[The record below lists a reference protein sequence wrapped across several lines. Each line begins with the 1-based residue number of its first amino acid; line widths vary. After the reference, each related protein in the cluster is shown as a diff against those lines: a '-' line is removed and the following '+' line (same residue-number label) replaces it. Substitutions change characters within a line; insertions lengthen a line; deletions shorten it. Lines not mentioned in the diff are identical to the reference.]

1 MIVSAQ
7 PIILWYRS
15 QTVAVAV
22 RCPPT
27 NNKTMGKPR
36 GANQMKHTKLKYSTC
51 AMAVTAA
58 MSGFAV
64 PALAQDT
71 SQSEGRILE
80 SIEVTARRTVE
91 NMQQVPLAV
100 TSIGA
105 GEIENRGLETILEV
119 QQFSP
124 NTTLQESRATNSTL
138 TAFIRGV
145 GQEDPLWGYESG
157 VGIYIDDVYIA
168 RPQGAVL
175 DILNVQ
181 RVEVLRGPQG
191 TLYGKNTVGGALKYV
206 TRRMSGEAELDAK
219 VTMGTYGQQ
228 DLKLVGQ
235 LPVTDNFYLGFGY
248 ANLSRDGFGK
258 FLISDLPGQDREN
271 YNKDLQAYRLTAE
284 YKPADNVFIQF
295 GYDRTEDTSNSK
307 GGYRLLPSLLTAEAP
322 VPDSIYD
329 SYTSLPTVNKVETEG
344 ANLTIEWD
352 MNDRVTLKSI
362 TSQRENYSPVSI
374 DFDNT
379 PLRIFDVPAI
389 YEDEWFTQEFQLN
402 YRADDWN
409 VVSGVYYFDSES
421 CGVFDA
427 ILEPFGQSIGFPG
440 LTREV
445 SGCSNGK
452 STAVYADGTYR
463 FSDQWSVSGGL
474 RYTKD
479 KKASVVRNGLIFATV
494 YPESGWVPGY
504 VRAPGTGTPVVLDDS
519 ADWSKVT
526 PRISVEYQANDDTM
540 IYASYS
546 EGFKS
551 GTFNPRAERAEPAA
565 DPEDVQSYEIG
576 IKTDLTSTFRLN
588 AAAFMLDH
596 KDRQYISVIP
606 DPNDGAALNQRL
618 GNVGQSDATGA
629 EFEFTWLAGDN
640 LSIFGNVGLISA
652 DFKNVI
658 SFDASLNEIDIT
670 DNFVITNTPKRT
682 MNAGFTYD
690 MPVATGAVVITGNY
704 SYRSKYSLTELGN
717 VLEQD
722 AYGILNLGVSWMS
735 NDGKW
740 SVGLHGKNLTNEEF
754 LVGNYAFLGAENAAL
769 PNGYAP
775 GLGGDTTLIGY
786 YGAPRTA
793 SLSVG
798 YRF

>member
-1 MIVSAQ
+1 
-7 PIILWYRS
+7 
-15 QTVAVAV
+15 
-22 RCPPT
+22 
-27 NNKTMGKPR
+27 
-36 GANQMKHTKLKYSTC
+36 MKHTKFKYSTC
-51 AMAVTAA
+51 AMAVSAA
-58 MSGFAV
+58 IAGFAT
-64 PALAQDT
+64 PALAQDA
-71 SQSEGRILE
+71 SQEQARVLE

-91 NMQQVPLAV
+91 NLQQVPLSV
-100 TSIGA
+100 TSLGEA
-105 GEIENRGLETILEV
+105 EIETRGLSTILEV

-157 VGIYIDDVYIA
+157 VGIYIDDAYIA

-175 DILNVQ
+175 DIMNVQ

-206 TRRMSGEAELDAK
+206 TKRMTGEAELDVG
-219 VTMGTYGQQ
+219 VTTGMYGQR

-235 LPVTDNFYLGFGY
+235 LPVTENFYLGFGY
-248 ANLSRDGFGK
+248 ANLNRDGFGK
-258 FLISDLPGQDREN
+258 FLISDLPNQNLEN
-271 YNKDLQAYRLTAE
+271 YNKDLQAYRVTAE
-284 YKPADNVFIQF
+284 FTPREDVFIQF
-295 GYDRTEDTSNSK
+295 GYDKTDDKSNSK
-307 GGYRLLPSLLTAEAP
+307 GGYRLLPSLLTASAP

-329 SYTSLPTVNKVETEG
+329 SYTSLPTENRVETEG
-344 ANLTIEWD
+344 ANLLIEWEI
-352 MNDRVTLKSI
+352 NNTTTFKSI
-362 TSQRENYSPVSI
+362 TSRRENYSPVNI

-389 YEDEWFTQEFQLN
+389 YEDEWFTQEFQIN
-402 YRADDWN
+402 YRADNFN
-409 VVSGVYYFDSES
+409 VVSGVYYYDAES

-427 ILEPFGQSIGFPG
+427 ILEPFGQSLGLPS

-463 FSDQWSVSGGL
+463 FTDQWSVSGGL

-479 KKASVVRNGLIFATV
+479 KKSSLVRNGLIFATV

-504 VRAPGTGTPVVLDDS
+504 VRPPGTGTPVVLDDS
-519 ADWSKVT
+519 ASWSKVT
-526 PRISVEYQANDDTM
+526 PRISVEYQASDATM

-565 DPEDVQSYEIG
+565 NPEDVQSYEIG
-576 IKTDLTSTFRLN
+576 IKSDLTPTFRLN

-596 KDRQYISVIP
+596 KNRQYISVIP
-606 DPNDGAALNQRL
+606 DPRNPAALNQRL

-629 EFEFTWLAGDN
+629 EFEFTWIASQN
-640 LSIFGNVGLISA
+640 LSVFGNVGLIDAS
-652 DFKNVI
+652 FKNVF
-658 SFDASLNEIDIT
+658 SFDANLNRIDIT

-682 MNAGFTYD
+682 MNVGFSYD
-690 MPVATGAVVITGNY
+690 RPISTGNLVLAGNY
-704 SYRSKYSLTELGN
+704 SHRSKYSLTELGN
-717 VLEQD
+717 ILEQD
-722 AYGILNLGVSWMS
+722 AYGIANLSINWLS
-735 NDGKW
+735 SDGKW
-740 SVGLHGKNLTNEEF
+740 AVGLHGKNLTDEEF
-754 LVGNYAFLGAENAAL
+754 LVGNYAFLGAANPAL

-786 YGAPRTA
+786 YGAPRTV

-798 YRF
+798 YSFK

>member
-1 MIVSAQ
+1 
-7 PIILWYRS
+7 
-15 QTVAVAV
+15 
-22 RCPPT
+22 
-27 NNKTMGKPR
+27 
-36 GANQMKHTKLKYSTC
+36 MKHTKFKHSTC
-51 AMAVTAA
+51 ALAVSAA
-58 MSGFAV
+58 IGGFAL
-64 PALAQDT
+64 PSMAQDAGPE
-71 SQSEGRILE
+71 QARVLE

-91 NMQQVPLAV
+91 NLQQVPLSV
-100 TSIGA
+100 TSLGEA
-105 GEIENRGLETILEV
+105 EIETRGLSTILEV

-157 VGIYIDDVYIA
+157 VGIYIDDAYIA

-175 DILNVQ
+175 DIMNVQ

-206 TRRMSGEAELDAK
+206 TKRMTGEAELD
-219 VTMGTYGQQ
+219 VGITTGTYGQR

-235 LPVTDNFYLGFGY
+235 VPVTDNFYLGFGY
-248 ANLSRDGFGK
+248 ANLNRDGFGK
-258 FLISDLPGQDREN
+258 FLISDLPKQDLQN

-284 YKPADNVFIQF
+284 YTPREDVFIQF
-295 GYDRTEDTSNSK
+295 GYDKTDDKSNSK
-307 GGYRLLPSLLTAEAP
+307 GGYRLLPSLLTAAAP

-329 SYTSLPTVNKVETEG
+329 SYTSLPTENRVETEG
-344 ANLTIEWD
+344 ANLLIEWSV
-352 MNDRVTLKSI
+352 NNNTTFKSI
-362 TSQRENYSPVSI
+362 TSRRENYSPVNI

-389 YEDEWFTQEFQLN
+389 YEDEWFTQEFQVN
-402 YRADDWN
+402 YRADNFN
-409 VVSGVYYFDSES
+409 VVSGIYYFDSES

-427 ILEPFGQSIGFPG
+427 ILERFGQSLGLPG

-474 RYTKD
+474 RYTRD
-479 KKASVVRNGLIFATV
+479 KKEALVRNGLIFSTV

-519 ADWSKVT
+519 ASWSKVT
-526 PRISVEYQANDDTM
+526 PRISVEFQASDNTM
-540 IYASYS
+540 YYASYS

-565 DPEDVQSYEIG
+565 NPEDVQSYEIG
-576 IKTDLTSTFRLN
+576 IKSDLTPTFRLN

-596 KDRQYISVIP
+596 KNRQYISVIP
-606 DPNDGAALNQRL
+606 DPNNQAALNQRL

-629 EFEFTWLAGDN
+629 EFEFTWIASQN
-640 LSIFGNVGLISA
+640 LSVFGNVGLIDAS
-652 DFKNVI
+652 FKNVF
-658 SFDASLNEIDIT
+658 SFDANLNRIDIT
-670 DNFVITNTPKRT
+670 DSFVITNTPKRT
-682 MNAGFTYD
+682 MNVGFSYD
-690 MPVATGAVVITGNY
+690 RPISTGSMVLAGNY
-704 SYRSKYSLTELGN
+704 SHRSKYSLTELGN
-717 VLEQD
+717 ILEQD
-722 AYGILNLGVSWMS
+722 AYGIANLSVNWLS

-740 SVGLHGKNLTNEEF
+740 AVGLHGKNLTNEEF
-754 LVGNYAFLGAENAAL
+754 LVGNYAFLGAANAAL
-769 PNGYAP
+769 PNGFAP

-786 YGAPRTA
+786 YGAPRTV
-793 SLSVG
+793 SLSIG
-798 YRF
+798 YSFK

>member
-1 MIVSAQ
+1 
-7 PIILWYRS
+7 
-15 QTVAVAV
+15 
-22 RCPPT
+22 
-27 NNKTMGKPR
+27 
-36 GANQMKHTKLKYSTC
+36 MKHTKFRYSTC
-51 AMAVTAA
+51 AMAVSAA
-58 MSGFAV
+58 MGGFAFPV
-64 PALAQDT
+64 LAQET
-71 SQSEGRILE
+71 RQPEGRILE

-105 GEIENRGLETILEV
+105 EDIAERGLETILEV
-119 QQFSP
+119 QQYSP

-157 VGIYIDDVYIA
+157 VGIYVDDVYIA

-206 TRRMSGEAELDAK
+206 TQRMTGEAELAAK
-219 VTMGTYGQQ
+219 VTAGTYGQR

-248 ANLSRDGFGK
+248 ANLTRDGFGS
-258 FLISDLPGQDREN
+258 FLISDLPGQDRQN
-271 YNKDLQAYRLTAE
+271 YNKDLQAYRITAE
-284 YKPADNVFIQF
+284 YTPADNLFIQF
-295 GYDRTEDTSNSK
+295 GYDKTDDTSNSK
-307 GGYRLLPSLLTAEAP
+307 GGYRLLPSLLTNEAP

-329 SYTSLPTVNKVETEG
+329 SYTSLPTENRVETEG
-344 ANLTIEWD
+344 MNLTVQWD
-352 MNDRVTLKSI
+352 VNNSTTLKSI
-362 TSQRENYSPVSI
+362 TSQRENYSPVNI

-389 YEDEWFTQEFQLN
+389 YEDEWFTQEFQLS
-402 YRADDWN
+402 YRADNFN
-409 VVSGVYYFDSES
+409 VVSGLYYYDSES

-427 ILEPFGQSIGFPG
+427 ILEELGQSLGAPG

-445 SGCSNGK
+445 SGCSNSK

-463 FSDQWSVSGGL
+463 FNDQWSVSGGI

-479 KKASVVRNGLIFATV
+479 EKASVVRNGLIFDTV

-504 VRAPGTGTPVVLDDS
+504 VRGANVGTPVVLDDS
-519 ADWSKVT
+519 AEWSKVT
-526 PRISVEYQANDDTM
+526 PRISVEYQANADTM
-540 IYASYS
+540 VYASYS

-551 GTFNPRAERAEPAA
+551 GTFNPRAEQAEPAA
-565 DPEDVQSYEIG
+565 NPEDVESYEIG
-576 IKTDLTSTFRLN
+576 IKTDLTPTFRLN

-606 DPNDGAALNQRL
+606 DPDDSAALNQRL
-618 GNVGQSDATGA
+618 GNVGQSEAKGL
-629 EFEFTWLAGDN
+629 EFEFTWIAGDN
-640 LSIFGNVGLISA
+640 LTLFGNVGLIDA

-658 SFDASLNEIDIT
+658 SFDANLNQIDIT
-670 DNFVITNTPKRT
+670 DNFVITNTPEQT
-682 MNAGFTYD
+682 VNLGFNYD
-690 MPVATGAVVITGNY
+690 LPITTGDLVFTGNY
-704 SYRSKYSLTELGN
+704 SYRSDYSLTELGN
-717 VLEQD
+717 ILVQD
-722 AYGILNLGVSWMS
+722 GYGLVNLGISWTS
-735 NDGKW
+735 TDGKM
-740 SVGLHGKNLTNEEF
+740 SLGLHGKNLTNEEF
-754 LVGNYAFLGAENAAL
+754 LVGNYAFVGAADPSL

-786 YGAPRTA
+786 YGAPRTV
-793 SLSVG
+793 SLSLG
-798 YRF
+798 YRFGR

>member
-1 MIVSAQ
+1 MAVSAA
-7 PIILWYRS
+7 I
-15 QTVAVAV
+15 
-22 RCPPT
+22 
-27 NNKTMGKPR
+27 
-36 GANQMKHTKLKYSTC
+36 
-51 AMAVTAA
+51 
-58 MSGFAV
+58 SGLAT
-64 PALAQDT
+64 PALAQD
-71 SQSEGRILE
+71 QQERQPEGRILE

-91 NMQQVPLAV
+91 NMQRVPLAV
-100 TSIGA
+100 TSLGE
-105 GEIENRGLETILEV
+105 GEIETRGLDTILEV

-157 VGIYIDDVYIA
+157 VGIYVDDVYLA

-175 DILNVQ
+175 DILNIQ

-206 TRRMSGEAELDAK
+206 TQRMSGDAELDTK
-219 VTMGTYGQQ
+219 LTVGNYGQR

-235 LPVTDNFYLGFGY
+235 VPVTDRFYLGFGY
-248 ANLSRDGFGK
+248 ADLNRDGYGK
-258 FLISDLPGQDREN
+258 FLVSDLPGQDLEN
-271 YNKDLQAYRLTAE
+271 YNKDLQAFRVTAE
-284 YKPADNVFIQF
+284 YAPLDNVFMQL
-295 GYDRTEDTSNSK
+295 GYDRTDDKSNSK
-307 GGYRLLPSLLTAEAP
+307 GGYRLLPSLLTNQAP

-329 SYTSLPTVNKVETEG
+329 SYTSLPTENRVETEG
-344 ANLTIEWD
+344 VNLTVTWD
-352 MNDRVTLKSI
+352 VNERATLKSI
-362 TSQRENYSPVSI
+362 TSRRENYSPVNI

-389 YEDEWFTQEFQLN
+389 YEDEWFTQELQLN
-402 YRADDWN
+402 YRGANWN
-409 VVSGVYYFDSES
+409 VVSGLYYFDSES

-427 ILEPFGQSIGFPG
+427 ILERLGQSLGAAG

-445 SGCSNGK
+445 SGCSNGT

-463 FSDQWSVSGGL
+463 INDQWSVSGGL

-479 KKASVVRNGLIFATV
+479 EKDALVRNGLIFATV

-504 VRAPGTGTPVVLDDS
+504 TRAPGTGTPVVLDDS

-526 PRISVEYQANDDTM
+526 PRISVEYQATEDTM
-540 IYASYS
+540 FYASYS

-565 DPEDVQSYEIG
+565 DPEDVQSYEVG
-576 IKTDLTSTFRLN
+576 VKTDLTSTFRLN

-596 KDRQYISVIP
+596 KNRQYIAVIP
-606 DPNDGAALNQRL
+606 DPNNAAALNQRL

-629 EFEFTWLAGDN
+629 EFEFTWLATQN
-640 LSIFGNVGLISA
+640 LSLFGNIGVIDA
-652 DFKNVI
+652 KFKNVF
-658 SFDASLNEIDIT
+658 SFDANLNRIDIT
-670 DNFVITNTPKRT
+670 DNFVITNTPERT
-682 MNAGFTYD
+682 MNVGFTYD
-690 MPVATGAVVITGNY
+690 MPLASGDIAVTGNY

-722 AYGILNLGVSWMS
+722 AYGVLNLGITWTSM
-735 NDGKW
+735 DDKW
-740 SVGLHGKNLTNEEF
+740 ALGLHGKNLTDEEF
-754 LVGNYAFLGAENAAL
+754 LVGNYAFLGAANASL

-786 YGAPRTA
+786 YGAPRTV
-793 SLSVG
+793 SLSLG

>member
-1 MIVSAQ
+1 
-7 PIILWYRS
+7 
-15 QTVAVAV
+15 
-22 RCPPT
+22 
-27 NNKTMGKPR
+27 
-36 GANQMKHTKLKYSTC
+36 MKHTKFRYSTC
-51 AMAVTAA
+51 AMAVSAA
-58 MSGFAV
+58 MGGFAF
-64 PALAQDT
+64 PALAQET
-71 SQSEGRILE
+71 RQPEGRILE

-100 TSIGA
+100 TSLGA
-105 GEIENRGLETILEV
+105 EDISDRGLETILEV

-206 TRRMSGEAELDAK
+206 TQRMTGEAELATT
-219 VTMGTYGQQ
+219 VTAGTYGQR

-235 LPVTDNFYLGFGY
+235 VPVTDNFYLGFGY
-248 ANLSRDGFGK
+248 ANLNRDGFGK
-258 FLISDLPGQDREN
+258 FLVSDLPGQDLEN
-271 YNKDLQAYRLTAE
+271 YNKDLQAYRITAE
-284 YKPADNVFIQF
+284 YTPADNVFIQF
-295 GYDRTEDTSNSK
+295 GYDKTEDTSNSK
-307 GGYRLLPSLLTAEAP
+307 GGYRLLPSLLTNEAP

-329 SYTSLPTVNKVETEG
+329 SYTSLPTTNKVETEG
-344 ANLTIEWD
+344 MNLTVQWD
-352 MNDRVTLKSI
+352 VNNSTTLKSI
-362 TSQRENYSPVSI
+362 TSQRENYSPVNI

-402 YRADDWN
+402 YQADNFN
-409 VVSGVYYFDSES
+409 VVSGLYYFDSES

-427 ILEPFGQSIGFPG
+427 ILEELGQALGAPG

-445 SGCSNGK
+445 SGCSNSK

-463 FSDQWSVSGGL
+463 LNDQWSISGGI

-479 KKASVVRNGLIFATV
+479 EKDSVVRNGLIFDTV
-494 YPESGWVPGY
+494 YPESGWLPGY
-504 VRAPGTGTPVVLDDS
+504 VRTAPSTPVVLDDS

-526 PRISVEYQANDDTM
+526 PRVSVEYQASDDTM
-540 IYASYS
+540 VYASYS

-551 GTFNPRAERAEPAA
+551 GTFNPRATTAEPAA
-565 DPEDVQSYEIG
+565 DPEDVESYEIG

-596 KDRQYISVIP
+596 KDRQYIAVIP
-606 DPNDGAALNQRL
+606 DPDDNAALNQRL
-618 GNVGQSDATGA
+618 GNVGQSEARGL
-629 EFEFTWLAGDN
+629 EFEFTWIAGQN
-640 LSIFGNVGLISA
+640 LSLFGNVGLIDA
-652 DFKNVI
+652 DFKNVF
-658 SFDASLNEIDIT
+658 SFDADLNRIDIS
-670 DNFVITNTPKRT
+670 DDFVITNTPEQT
-682 MNAGFTYD
+682 INLGFSYD
-690 MPVATGAVVITGNY
+690 LPISTGDIVFTGNY
-704 SYRSKYSLTELGN
+704 SYRSEYSLTELGN
-717 VLEQD
+717 ILEQD
-722 AYGILNLGVSWMS
+722 GYGLVNLGVSWTS
-735 NDGKW
+735 TDGKM
-740 SVGLHGKNLTNEEF
+740 SLGLHGKNLTNEEF
-754 LVGNYAFLGAENAAL
+754 LVGNYAFVGAADASE

-786 YGAPRTA
+786 YGAPRTI
-793 SLSVG
+793 SLSLG
-798 YRF
+798 YRFGR

>member
-1 MIVSAQ
+1 
-7 PIILWYRS
+7 
-15 QTVAVAV
+15 
-22 RCPPT
+22 
-27 NNKTMGKPR
+27 
-36 GANQMKHTKLKYSTC
+36 MKHSKFKYSSC
-51 AMAVTAA
+51 AMAVSVA
-58 MSGFAV
+58 MGGFAF

-71 SQSEGRILE
+71 MPDARQPEGRILE

-100 TSIGA
+100 TSLGA
-105 GEIENRGLETILEV
+105 DDISDRGLETILEV

-157 VGIYIDDVYIA
+157 VGIYVDDVYIA

-175 DILNVQ
+175 DILNIQ

-206 TRRMSGEAELDAK
+206 TQRMTGEAELATT
-219 VTMGTYGQQ
+219 VTAGTHGQR

-235 LPVTDNFYLGFGY
+235 VPVTDDFYLGFGY
-248 ANLSRDGFGK
+248 ANLTRDGFGK
-258 FLISDLPGQDREN
+258 FLISDLPGQDLEN
-271 YNKDLQAYRLTAE
+271 YNKDLQAYRITAE
-284 YKPADNVFIQF
+284 YTPTDNVFVQF
-295 GYDRTEDTSNSK
+295 GYDKTEDTSNSK
-307 GGYRLLPSLLTAEAP
+307 GGYRLLPSLLTNTAP

-329 SYTSLPTVNKVETEG
+329 SYTSLPTENRVETEG
-344 ANLTIEWD
+344 MNLTVQWD
-352 MNDRVTLKSI
+352 VNNSTTLKSI
-362 TSQRENYSPVSI
+362 TSRRENYSPVNI

-389 YEDEWFTQEFQLN
+389 YEDEWFTQELQLS
-402 YRADDWN
+402 YRAGNFN
-409 VVSGVYYFDSES
+409 VVSGLYYFDSES

-427 ILEPFGQSIGFPG
+427 ILEELGKSLGAAG

-445 SGCSNGK
+445 SGCSNSK

-463 FSDQWSVSGGL
+463 FNDQWSISGGI

-479 KKASVVRNGLIFATV
+479 EKDSVVRNGLIFDTV
-494 YPESGWVPGY
+494 YPESGWLPGY
-504 VRAPGTGTPVVLDDS
+504 VRSAPATPVVLDDS

-526 PRISVEYQANDDTM
+526 PRVSVEYQATADTM
-540 IYASYS
+540 VYASYS

-551 GTFNPRAERAEPAA
+551 GTFNPRATTAEPAA
-565 DPEDVQSYEIG
+565 NPEDVESYEIG

-606 DPNDGAALNQRL
+606 DPDDNAALNQRL
-618 GNVGQSDATGA
+618 GNVGQSEAKGL
-629 EFEFTWLAGDN
+629 EFEFTWIAGDN
-640 LSIFGNVGLISA
+640 LSLFGNVGLIDA
-652 DFKNVI
+652 DFSNVF
-658 SFDASLNEIDIT
+658 SFDADLNRIDIT
-670 DNFVITNTPKRT
+670 DDFVITNTPEQT
-682 MNAGFTYD
+682 INLGFNYD
-690 MPVATGAVVITGNY
+690 MPVSTGDIVFTGNY
-704 SYRSKYSLTELGN
+704 SYRSEYSLTELGN
-717 VLEQD
+717 VLEQEG
-722 AYGILNLGVSWMS
+722 YGIVNLGVSWTS
-735 NDGKW
+735 ADGKL
-740 SVGLHGKNLTNEEF
+740 SLGLHGKNLTDEEF
-754 LVGNYAFLGAENAAL
+754 LVGNYAFLGAADPSL

-786 YGAPRTA
+786 YGAPRTV
-793 SLSVG
+793 SLSLG
-798 YRF
+798 YRFGR

>member
-1 MIVSAQ
+1 
-7 PIILWYRS
+7 
-15 QTVAVAV
+15 
-22 RCPPT
+22 
-27 NNKTMGKPR
+27 
-36 GANQMKHTKLKYSTC
+36 MKHTKFRYSTC
-51 AMAVTAA
+51 AMAVSAA
-58 MSGFAV
+58 MGGFAF
-64 PALAQDT
+64 PALAQET
-71 SQSEGRILE
+71 SQPEGRILE

-100 TSIGA
+100 TSLGA
-105 GEIENRGLETILEV
+105 DDISDRGLETILEV

-206 TRRMSGEAELDAK
+206 TQRMTGDAELATT
-219 VTMGTYGQQ
+219 VTAGTYGQR

-235 LPVTDNFYLGFGY
+235 VPVTDNFYLGFGY
-248 ANLSRDGFGK
+248 ANLNRDGFGK
-258 FLISDLPGQDREN
+258 FLVSDQPGQDMEN
-271 YNKDLQAYRLTAE
+271 YNKDLQAYRITAE
-284 YKPADNVFIQF
+284 YTPADNVFIQF
-295 GYDRTEDTSNSK
+295 GYDKTEDTSNSK
-307 GGYRLLPSLLTAEAP
+307 GGYRLLPSLLTDEAP

-329 SYTSLPTVNKVETEG
+329 SYTSLPTTNKVETEG
-344 ANLTIEWD
+344 VNLTVQWD
-352 MNDRVTLKSI
+352 VNNSTTLKSI
-362 TSQRENYSPVSI
+362 TSQRENYSPVNI

-402 YRADDWN
+402 YRADNFN
-409 VVSGVYYFDSES
+409 VVSGLYYFDSES

-427 ILEPFGQSIGFPG
+427 ILEELGQSLGVPG

-445 SGCSNGK
+445 SGCSNSK

-463 FSDQWSVSGGL
+463 FNDQWSVSGGI

-479 KKASVVRNGLIFATV
+479 DKDSVVRNGLIFNTV
-494 YPESGWVPGY
+494 YPESGWLPGY
-504 VRAPGTGTPVVLDDS
+504 VRTAPATPIVLDDS

-526 PRISVEYQANDDTM
+526 PRISVEYQANADTM
-540 IYASYS
+540 VYASYS

-551 GTFNPRAERAEPAA
+551 GTFNPRATTAEPAA
-565 DPEDVQSYEIG
+565 DPEDVESYEVG

-606 DPNDGAALNQRL
+606 DPDDNAALNQRL
-618 GNVGQSDATGA
+618 GNVGQSEARGL
-629 EFEFTWLAGDN
+629 EFEFTWLAGQN
-640 LSIFGNVGLISA
+640 LSLFGNVGLIDA
-652 DFKNVI
+652 DFKNVF
-658 SFDASLNEIDIT
+658 SFDADLNRIDIT
-670 DNFVITNTPKRT
+670 DNFVITNTPEQT
-682 MNAGFTYD
+682 VNLGFNYD
-690 MPVATGAVVITGNY
+690 LPISTGDIVFTGNY
-704 SYRSKYSLTELGN
+704 SYRSEYSLTELGN
-717 VLEQD
+717 ILEQD
-722 AYGILNLGVSWMS
+722 GYGLVNLGVSWTS
-735 NDGKW
+735 TDGKM
-740 SVGLHGKNLTNEEF
+740 SLGLHGKNLTDEEF
-754 LVGNYAFLGAENAAL
+754 LVGNYAFVGAANPSL

-786 YGAPRTA
+786 YGAPRTI
-793 SLSVG
+793 SLSLG
-798 YRF
+798 YRFGR

>member
-1 MIVSAQ
+1 
-7 PIILWYRS
+7 
-15 QTVAVAV
+15 
-22 RCPPT
+22 
-27 NNKTMGKPR
+27 
-36 GANQMKHTKLKYSTC
+36 MKHTKFKHSTC
-51 AMAVTAA
+51 ALAVSAA
-58 MSGFAV
+58 IGGFAL
-64 PALAQDT
+64 PSMAQDAGPE
-71 SQSEGRILE
+71 QARVLE

-91 NMQQVPLAV
+91 NLQQVPLSV
-100 TSIGA
+100 TSLGEA
-105 GEIENRGLETILEV
+105 EIETRGLSTILEV

-157 VGIYIDDVYIA
+157 VGIYIDDAYIA

-175 DILNVQ
+175 DIMNVQ

-206 TRRMSGEAELDAK
+206 TKRMTGEAELD
-219 VTMGTYGQQ
+219 VGITTGTYGQR

-235 LPVTDNFYLGFGY
+235 VPVTDNFYLGFGY
-248 ANLSRDGFGK
+248 ANLNRDGFGK
-258 FLISDLPGQDREN
+258 FLISDLPKQDLQN

-284 YKPADNVFIQF
+284 YTPREDVFIQF
-295 GYDRTEDTSNSK
+295 GYDKTDDKSNSK
-307 GGYRLLPSLLTAEAP
+307 GGYRLLPSLLTAAAP

-329 SYTSLPTVNKVETEG
+329 SYTSLPTENRVETEG
-344 ANLTIEWD
+344 ANLLIEWSV
-352 MNDRVTLKSI
+352 NNNTTFKSI
-362 TSQRENYSPVSI
+362 TSRRENYSPVNI

-389 YEDEWFTQEFQLN
+389 YEDEWFTQEFQVN
-402 YRADDWN
+402 YRADNFN
-409 VVSGVYYFDSES
+409 VVSGIYYFDSES

-427 ILEPFGQSIGFPG
+427 ILERFGQSLGLPG

-474 RYTKD
+474 RYTRD
-479 KKASVVRNGLIFATV
+479 KKEALVRNGLIFSTV

-519 ADWSKVT
+519 ASWSKVT
-526 PRISVEYQANDDTM
+526 PRISVEFQASDNTM
-540 IYASYS
+540 YYASYS

-565 DPEDVQSYEIG
+565 NPEDVQSYEIG
-576 IKTDLTSTFRLN
+576 IKSDLTPTFRLN

-596 KDRQYISVIP
+596 KNRQYISVIP
-606 DPNDGAALNQRL
+606 DPNNQAALNQRL

-629 EFEFTWLAGDN
+629 EFEFTWIASQN
-640 LSIFGNVGLISA
+640 LSVFGNVGLIDAS
-652 DFKNVI
+652 FKNVF
-658 SFDASLNEIDIT
+658 SFDANLNRIDIT
-670 DNFVITNTPKRT
+670 DSFVITNTPKRT
-682 MNAGFTYD
+682 MNVGFSYD
-690 MPVATGAVVITGNY
+690 RPISTGSIVLAGNY
-704 SYRSKYSLTELGN
+704 SHRSKYSLTELGN
-717 VLEQD
+717 ILEQD
-722 AYGILNLGVSWMS
+722 AYGIANLSVNWLS

-740 SVGLHGKNLTNEEF
+740 AVGLHGKNLTNEEF
-754 LVGNYAFLGAENAAL
+754 LVGNYAFLGAANAAL
-769 PNGYAP
+769 PNGFAP

-786 YGAPRTA
+786 YGAPRTV
-793 SLSVG
+793 SLSIG
-798 YRF
+798 YSFK